1 MDQVKSDR
9 GRVGR
14 RERYLATCTVLASG
28 FLAVLVGGSAISL
41 VRDQLHIQCEM
52 GPPGSEG
59 AGTWMCSDGI
69 GYLGVAVTFG
79 GMWIVATLVG
89 SLVAGLVRRPR
100 VAHHFLVVLACAATV
115 WILWWTWYGANELVG
130 DRFAPIGGPEYWQ
143 IAVGSAA
150 IVSSAGCA
158 AAVFSLLLPSR
169 FAPLLCGGAASCLI
183 IATLFQPGLGI
194 NIVPAAG
201 LLAAAAIHARGVTSP
216 PLNSLCGT
224 TTRTESEQ
232 VSGRP

>member
-1 MDQVKSDR
+1 MGQVKADRDR
-9 GRVGR
+9 GGR
-14 RERYLATCTVLASG
+14 QASYLATWTVLASG

-41 VRDQLHIQCEM
+41 VREQLHVQCEM

-59 AGTWMCSDGI
+59 TGTWMCSDGI

-130 DRFAPIGGPEYWQ
+130 DRFAPAAGADYWQ
-143 IAVGSAA
+143 VDLGSAA
-150 IVSSAGCA
+150 IVSIIGLAVA
-158 AAVFSLLLPSR
+158 ASSLLLPDR
-169 FAPLLCGGAASCLI
+169 FAPMLCGDAAIYLI
-183 IATLFQPGLGI
+183 IATLLQPGLGL
-194 NIVPAAG
+194 NIIPAAG
-201 LLAAAAIHARGVTSP
+201 LLAAAASRVRAVPSPLLNRLRGATH
-216 PLNSLCGT
+216 
-224 TTRTESEQ
+224 
-232 VSGRP
+232 